1 MLAVYFIGMGACSV
15 AAGFAETPAKL
26 WWALSG
32 IGLFAAIYHP
42 VGIPLVIR
50 NSGKNQGAA
59 LAVNGVFG
67 SFGAAL
73 AGVVSGYL
81 AQRGGS
87 FLAFVLPGI
96 VVAATGVVMTLGLSR
111 RAHAAPRAAPSSK
124 PSAQGTAR
132 APLLVLLFCLTA
144 AGLIYHATQTV
155 APKVLS
161 VRMPGNP
168 PLTAVGWYVAL
179 IYAVGGLFQ
188 FIGGALADRCNLK
201 AVYLWQFVAHAV
213 LLLIA
218 AQADGALLILALCA
232 AVALGAGALPAENML
247 LARYT
252 PSRHY
257 GLVFGLKFVLFFC
270 TGPVGVLLV
279 AAVARITGQFV
290 GVFFAMGMV
299 GRAHLRGRLGVAAQH
314 AGRSAGDVMFQLVNR
329 VLLFGNHRLD
339 QIADGNHANNPPVLD
354 HRQMPKAFFGHQ
366 RHAFIDAQIASRRR
380 HLGGH
385 NVADARGVGGTVSQ
399 NHLARIIALAQD
411 ADQLLAI
418 HHRQRPDALFRH
430 QPNRIQHR
438 LLRRHPPHH
447 PASLAQNITNR
458 RHDAPPG

>member
-1 MLAVYFIGMGACSV
+1 MKNLFAPLSDKAVLVYSALGHAYFHMFTAFYFVIVLSLETEWRLPYHQLVNLWSFGALLVGAFALIAGWLGDKWSAAKMLAVYFIGMGACSI

-96 VVAATGVVMTLGLSR
+96 VVAATGVLMTLGLSR
-111 RAHAAPRAAPSSK
+111 RARAAPRAVSSSK
-124 PSAQGTAR
+124 PSAPGTAR

-299 GRAHLRGRLGVAAQH
+299 GALICAAALALPRNTPAAQ
-314 AGRSAGDVMFQLVNR
+314 
-329 VLLFGNHRLD
+329 
-339 QIADGNHANNPPVLD
+339 
-354 HRQMPKAFFGHQ
+354 
-366 RHAFIDAQIASRRR
+366 
-380 HLGGH
+380 
-385 NVADARGVGGTVSQ
+385 
-399 NHLARIIALAQD
+399 
-411 ADQLLAI
+411 
-418 HHRQRPDALFRH
+418 
-430 QPNRIQHR
+430 
-438 LLRRHPPHH
+438 
-447 PASLAQNITNR
+447 PAM
-458 RHDAPPG
+458 